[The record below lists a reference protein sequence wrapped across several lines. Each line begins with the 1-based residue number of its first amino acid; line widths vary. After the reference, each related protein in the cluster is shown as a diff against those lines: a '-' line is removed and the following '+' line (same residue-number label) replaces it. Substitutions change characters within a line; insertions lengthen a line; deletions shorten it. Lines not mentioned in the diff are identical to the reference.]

1 MKLAAEG
8 ATEWPSIAGLDGHVE
23 DAAIPSVP
31 VKEIELATIVEYLS
45 DYAASLRFEDLPSD
59 VVHQTK
65 RMLVDTL
72 GCAVGGFSSEPSAV
86 ARALADTVVSRQ
98 PATVLGSGQE
108 TSPDLATFAN
118 GVMIRYLDFNDGY
131 TGKETGHPSDTI
143 AAVLSP
149 AEVVHRDGTRVI
161 TATVLAYEVFCRLCD
176 AVSVRSRGFDHVT
189 LGAIA
194 STLGAA
200 KAMGLSREQMAQA
213 LNLSV
218 AANVALHQT
227 RIGDVSLWK
236 GCAFA
241 NASRN
246 AVFAVLLAGRGLA
259 GPSPI
264 FEGRGGFFNAVSGEP
279 FALAPFGG
287 HGRPFKIMECT
298 IKRFPLGLYSQTVV
312 EAALEVRQQLR
323 SVEDIREVNIQ
334 TLQTAVNIM
343 AGDAEKWRPTNRE
356 TADHSM
362 PYTAAVAL
370 MYGTVE
376 PRHFDADYW
385 RDPRL
390 LALVQRVK
398 VSVSEEAN
406 RLAPEAMLSVVE
418 VVTSGGERLTAAVP
432 YHRGHWKNPMTD
444 HEVETKFRALA
455 HDVLTPTQTDALLE
469 RLWNLEEVK
478 DIGEVIK
485 MVKWS

>member
-1 MKLAAEG
+1 MG
-8 ATEWPSIAGLDGHVE
+8 
-23 DAAIPSVP
+23 
-31 VKEIELATIVEYLS
+31 TIVEYLS
-45 DYAASLRFEDLPSD
+45 DYAAALRFEDLPPD
-59 VVHQTK
+59 VVHQAK
-65 RMLVDTL
+65 RLLVDTL
-72 GCAVGGFSSEPSAV
+72 GCAVGGFSGEPSAV
-86 ARALADTVVSRQ
+86 ARALADTVSSRQ
-98 PATVLGSGQE
+98 PATVLGSGRE

-131 TGKETGHPSDTI
+131 TSKESGHPSDAI

-149 AEVVHRDGTRVI
+149 AEVAHGDGKSVI

-176 AVSVRSRGFDHVT
+176 AASVRARGFDHVT
-189 LGAIA
+189 WGVIA

-200 KAMGLSREQMAQA
+200 KAMGLSRDQMIQA

-218 AANVALHQT
+218 AANIALYQT

-246 AVFAVLLAGRGLA
+246 AVFAVLLAGRGLT

-264 FEGRGGFFNAVSGEP
+264 FEGKGGFFNAVSREP
-279 FALAPFGG
+279 FALEPFGE
-287 HGRPFKIMECT
+287 HGRPFKILDST

-312 EAALEVRQQLR
+312 EAALQVRQQLPR
-323 SVEDIREVNIQ
+323 VEDIQAVNIQ

-343 AGDAEKWRPTNRE
+343 AGDPEKWHPANRE

-376 PRHFDADYW
+376 PRHFGAEYW

-390 LALVQRVK
+390 LELVQKVK
-398 VSVSEEAN
+398 VGVSEEAN
-406 RLAPEAMLSVVE
+406 RRAPEAMLSIVE
-418 VVTSGGERLTAAVP
+418 VVTSRGERFTAAVP
-432 YHRGHWKNPMTD
+432 YHRGHFKNPMTD
-444 HEVETKFRALA
+444 QEVEAKFRALA
-455 HDVLTPTQTDALLE
+455 QDVLMPAQADALLE
-469 RLWNLEEVK
+469 RLWNVDQVK
-478 DIGEVIK
+478 DIGQVIK
-485 MVKWS
+485 MVTWS

>member
-1 MKLAAEG
+1 MG
-8 ATEWPSIAGLDGHVE
+8 
-23 DAAIPSVP
+23 
-31 VKEIELATIVEYLS
+31 TIVESLS
-45 DYAASLRFEDLPSD
+45 DYAASLRFEDLPPD
-59 VVHQTK
+59 VVHQAK
-65 RMLVDTL
+65 RLLVDTL
-72 GCAVGGFSSEPSAV
+72 GCAIGGFDGEPSVV
-86 ARALADTVVSRQ
+86 ARALAESVSSRQ
-98 PATVLGSGQE
+98 PATVLGTGRE

-131 TGKETGHPSDTI
+131 TSKESGHPSDAI

-149 AEVVHRDGTRVI
+149 AEVAHGDGKSVI

-176 AVSVRSRGFDHVT
+176 AVSVRARGFDHVT
-189 LGAIA
+189 HGVVA
-194 STLGAA
+194 STVGAA
-200 KAMGLSREQMAQA
+200 KAMGLSREQTIQA
-213 LNLSV
+213 LNMGV
-218 AANVALHQT
+218 AGNTALYQT

-246 AVFAVLLAGRGLA
+246 AVFAVLLAAKGLT

-264 FEGRGGFFNAVSGEP
+264 FEGPGGFFNAVSREP
-279 FALAPFGG
+279 FVLPAFGG
-287 HGRPFKIMECT
+287 QGRPFKVHECT

-312 EAALEVRQQLR
+312 EAVLEARRQLP
-323 SVEDIREVNIQ
+323 SIDDIREVSVQ

-343 AGDAEKWRPTNRE
+343 AGDAEKWRPANRE

-370 MYGTVE
+370 KYGTVE
-376 PRHFDADYW
+376 PKHFEAEYW

-390 LALVQRVK
+390 LELVQKVK

-406 RLAPEAMLSVVE
+406 RRAPEAMLSVVE
-418 VVTSGGERLTAAVP
+418 VVTGSGARATASVP

-444 HEVETKFRALA
+444 GEIEAKFRGLA
-455 HDVLTPTQTDALLE
+455 SGLLTSVQADAVLE
-469 RLWNLEEVK
+469 RLWNLDQVK

-485 MVKWS
+485 MVKRS